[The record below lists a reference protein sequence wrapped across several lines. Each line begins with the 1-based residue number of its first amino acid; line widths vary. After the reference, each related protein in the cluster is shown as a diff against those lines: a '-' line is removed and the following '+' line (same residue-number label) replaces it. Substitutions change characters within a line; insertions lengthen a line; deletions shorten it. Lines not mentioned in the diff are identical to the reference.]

1 MRAEQ
6 PLWCIECC
14 LRIAPY
20 ELHTVY
26 QHKDYHQNCF
36 MKRIRR
42 EADEEIERRSRATY
56 VRGPGYLKAGTS

>member
-1 MRAEQ
+1 MRTEQ
-6 PLWCIECC
+6 PVWCVECC

-26 QHKDYHQNCF
+26 QHKDYHQSCF

-42 EADEEIERRSRATY
+42 EADEEIESRTHATF
-56 VRGPGYLKAGTS
+56 VRKPNFVEAP